1 MKEKITM
8 HLLAA
13 TGFTAW
19 FKLTFLP
26 SANLLAWVFLAMTLD
41 LITGV
46 IKAVVLKEART
57 SSGYRKSV
65 IKFTQ
70 YAGAILVGMIMGNA
84 LPKEYEIVGY
94 VNDGILIL
102 LIYIEATSIFENL
115 YAIDSTSP
123 FSKYF
128 ISPILKLLTFAIK
141 KTPLAQTDPDEKK

>member
-8 HLLAA
+8 QMLAA

-19 FKLTFLP
+19 FHLTFLP

-84 LPKEYEIVGY
+84 LPKGYSIVQY

-141 KTPLAQTDPDEKK
+141 KTPLAQTDPDANK